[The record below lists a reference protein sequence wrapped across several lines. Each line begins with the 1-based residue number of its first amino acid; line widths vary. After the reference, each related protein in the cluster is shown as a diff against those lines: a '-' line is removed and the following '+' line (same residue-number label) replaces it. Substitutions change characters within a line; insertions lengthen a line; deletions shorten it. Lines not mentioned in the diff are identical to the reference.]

1 MTAKRSRGYLF
12 SEVQAAARRATGRAL
27 APPEWS
33 TGSRKALNIKSFSA
47 PASGIAVT
55 APFSRF
61 TLGPQPNQE
70 IISITGGPNPTIYL
84 RDQKVTLDQ
93 LGPALD
99 TTKREGRSIVIKA
112 DRTVSYDLVMAVTNA
127 ALERGIT
134 PVALATSL
142 QP

>member
-1 MTAKRSRGYLF
+1 MKLSRTTRISFGWLF
-12 SEVQAAARRATGRAL
+12 VFPVLDVVFLLIFFFLLSSNFILQ
-27 APPEWS
+27 P
-33 TGSRKALNIKSFSA
+33 
-47 PASGIAVT
+47 GISVSV
-55 APFSRF
+55 PFSRF

-84 RDQKVTLDQ
+84 RDQKVTLPQ

-99 TTKREGRSIVIKA
+99 TTKHENRSIVIKA

-134 PVALATSL
+134 SVALATTS